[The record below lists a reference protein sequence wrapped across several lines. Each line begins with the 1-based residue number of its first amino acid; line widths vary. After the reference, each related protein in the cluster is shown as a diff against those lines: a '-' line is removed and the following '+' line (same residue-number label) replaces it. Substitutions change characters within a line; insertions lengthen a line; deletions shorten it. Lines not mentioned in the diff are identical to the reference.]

1 MEISRQIKPGFS
13 VQGETLGTVK
23 YERPGSAAAKPTLV
37 AKPVSAEPRLEQLQ
51 EALRSLPDI
60 DLDKVAAIKQA
71 LQRGEILSDSA
82 ALASSMLTYHSGSD
96 A

>member
-13 VQGETLGTVK
+13 VQGETPRALK
-23 YERPGSAAAKPTLV
+23 NERPGPAAASST
-37 AKPVSAEPRLEQLQ
+37 AKPATGEPRLEQLQ
-51 EALRSLPDI
+51 ETLRSLPEI

-82 ALASSMLTYHSGSD
+82 ALASSILSYHSGSD

>member
-13 VQGETLGTVK
+13 VQGETPRALK
-23 YERPGSAAAKPTLV
+23 NERPGPAAAASST
-37 AKPVSAEPRLEQLQ
+37 AKPATGEPRLEQLQ
-51 EALRSLPDI
+51 ETLRSLPEI

-82 ALASSMLTYHSGSD
+82 ALASSMLSYHSGSD

>member
-13 VQGETLGTVK
+13 VQSETPGVVK
-23 YERPGSAAAKPTLV
+23 SERPGPAAASV
-37 AKPVSAEPRLEQLQ
+37 AKPVSAEPRLERLQ

-82 ALASSMLTYHSGSD
+82 TLASSMLTYHSGSD

>member
-13 VQGETLGTVK
+13 VQSETPGAVK
-23 YERPGSAAAKPTLV
+23 NERPGPAATAA
-37 AKPVSAEPRLEQLQ
+37 AKPVSAEPRLDRLQ